1 MSWEECQNCLVNC
14 LQTATNSLS
23 QLPIVAKLQLV
34 SSGLLMNCQCKYQL
48 SGTTLTLRR
57 TTVAIFSYEDR
68 MSIHRQ
74 KADEAFL
81 IGNRGQYTP
90 VGAYVC
96 TDDVGTDQ
104 VACAR

>member
-1 MSWEECQNCLVNC
+1 
-14 LQTATNSLS
+14 
-23 QLPIVAKLQLV
+23 LP
-34 SSGLLMNCQCKYQL
+34 
-48 SGTTLTLRR
+48 R
-57 TTVAIFSYEDR
+57 TTVAVFSYEDR

-96 TDDVGTDQ
+96 TS
-104 VACAR
+104 